1 VMQATKSWHGYD
13 WATYIRVFLW
23 FATRRC
29 PLCEREMCSVVVVQ
43 PGYETPIK
51 LAFAKCSTAGTHGMD
66 SVYSFE
72 AMRDAVAVGCCAA
85 CRTM

>member
-1 VMQATKSWHGYD
+1 MPIGSSRRRRGCAIWKA
-13 WATYIRVFLW
+13 WAKAGVR
-23 FATRRC
+23 
-29 PLCEREMCSVVVVQ
+29 SSSVVQ

-72 AMRDAVAVGCCAA
+72 AMRNAVAVGCCAA